1 MKVVAAHVSTV
12 SLANTQAKKAL
23 SRAHRALCTRHH
35 QQAAPL
41 SRIASVTMGTNNSS
55 VAVQRALLANTRQSL
70 AQVLAIPV
78 RLENTLL
85 HLVHWAAASAQQ
97 DHTRL
102 LRARARA

>member
-97 DHTRL
+97 DHTL
-102 LRARARA
+102 FLRARARA